1 VYTLDV
7 PIDPDA
13 ARIERNRKR
22 NASLVQTRVPLPI
35 RLKLSTAARR
45 RGVSVS
51 ALVSSILIEWS
62 SISVARTTR
71 RA

>member
-1 VYTLDV
+1 M
-7 PIDPDA
+7 DPDA

-22 NASLVQTRVPLPI
+22 NASLVQTRVPLAL
-35 RLKLSTAARR
+35 RLVLSRAARR

-51 ALVSSILIEWS
+51 ALVAAVLADHFL
-62 SISVARTTR
+62 VARKAR